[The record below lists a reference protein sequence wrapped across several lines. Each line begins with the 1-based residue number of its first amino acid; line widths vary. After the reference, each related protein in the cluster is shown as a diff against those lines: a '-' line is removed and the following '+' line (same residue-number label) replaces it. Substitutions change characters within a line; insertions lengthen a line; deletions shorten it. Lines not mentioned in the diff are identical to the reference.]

1 MAPTRIPQARHLFS
15 PCCSV
20 ITDLQFCNF
29 SFEVTAWCTI
39 LGHAFSFEVCTA
51 AAGNSY
57 EVITASNGNVIGNFS
72 LVSTPLTANAVAL
85 TLPPTF
91 NATQLLSTGSYTA
104 VITYYPTINFTM
116 PIPLTITFTITVQ
129 TLVPSRMIFTA
140 GVELC
145 ASCLLCSES
154 IWQSQHDLYSER

>member
-1 MAPTRIPQARHLFS
+1 M
-15 PCCSV
+15 
-20 ITDLQFCNF
+20 
-29 SFEVTAWCTI
+29 TAWCT
-39 LGHAFSFEVCTA
+39 LPRHAFSFKLSTAA

-116 PIPLTITFTITVQ
+116 PIPLTITFTITVR
-129 TLVPSRMIFTA
+129 TLESSRTIFTA
-140 GVELC
+140 SVELC
-145 ASCLLCSES
+145 LSSSVLES
-154 IWQSQHDLYSER
+154 SWHSPHDLHSEH